1 MKKIVIAPDSFKES
15 LSALQ
20 VAQCIENGFKTAF
33 PNAEYIK
40 IPVADG
46 GEGMVDTL
54 LEAAHGTKIAQ
65 SVTSATGEPIAAF
78 WGLSGDNHTA
88 MIEVAAA
95 CGLADVSP
103 EQRKPSITTTFGVGE
118 LIVSAWDKGVR
129 HFIIGLGGSATNDG
143 GAGMLQALGARFLD
157 KNGNELPRGGLALA
171 QLDRIDIAQLDTRIV
186 QSRFDVACD
195 VNNPL
200 TGEHGAAHVFAP
212 QKGATPEQ
220 VMQLDAAL
228 KHFADIVRRDLN
240 VEIDNIAGAG
250 AAGGLGAAF
259 AGFLNGHLQSGI
271 KMITD
276 WLRFADAIQGADLV
290 ITGEGRIDDQSIK
303 GKVPVGVAQIAK
315 QHNIPVIAIAG
326 SLGKNVEVVHDYGI
340 DAVFSVLPKCC
351 DLREAL
357 SMAEAN
363 VTQTARNVAAVLAI
377 SASLNL
383 KIR

>member
-1 MKKIVIAPDSFKES
+1 MKKIVIAPDSFKEN

-54 LEAAHGTKIAQ
+54 LEASHGTKITQ
-65 SVTSATGEPIAAF
+65 SVTSAIGEPIAAF

-103 EQRKPSITTTFGVGE
+103 EQRNPSITTTLGVGE

-171 QLDRIDIAQLDTRIV
+171 QLDRIDIAQLDTRIA

-220 VMQLDAAL
+220 VAQLDAAL

>member
-54 LEAAHGTKIAQ
+54 LEASHGTKIMQ

-103 EQRKPSITTTFGVGE
+103 EQRNPSITTTFGVGE

-171 QLDRIDIAQLDTRIV
+171 QLDRIDIAQLDTRIA

-220 VMQLDAAL
+220 VAQLDAAL

-271 KMITD
+271 KMMTD

>member
-54 LEAAHGTKIAQ
+54 LEASHGTKITQ

-103 EQRKPSITTTFGVGE
+103 EQRNPSITTTFGVGE

-171 QLDRIDIAQLDTRIV
+171 QLDRVDIAQLDTRIA

-340 DAVFSVLPKCC
+340 DAVFSVLSKCC

>member
-54 LEAAHGTKIAQ
+54 LEASHGTKIMQ
-65 SVTSATGEPIAAF
+65 SVTSATGELIAAF

-95 CGLADVSP
+95 CGLADVLP
-103 EQRKPSITTTFGVGE
+103 EQRNPSITTTFGVGE

-220 VMQLDAAL
+220 VAQLDVAL

-271 KMITD
+271 KMMTD